1 VPKFAKVFWF
11 FFSKKN
17 TLSRRQTMRRA
28 LLAGAGVALALV
40 IVFMVART
48 SGQQAPADIGIGG
61 PFKLVDGAGK
71 PVTERDFAG
80 KFLLIYFGYTHC
92 PDVCPTTLGSMAE
105 GISKLPREA
114 QERLVPV
121 FITVDP
127 ERDTPPVVGAY
138 AHAFGPSFVG
148 LTGSAS
154 EIAKVEQEYRVY
166 AQKHELKG
174 GDYAMDHSSVIYI
187 MGPDGKFLAALD
199 DTTQPAAMAARLEQ
213 LGA

>member
-1 VPKFAKVFWF
+1 
-11 FFSKKN
+11 
-17 TLSRRQTMRRA
+17 MRRA

-40 IVFMVART
+40 IVVVMARS
-48 SGQQAPADIGIGG
+48 SGQQAPGGIDIGG
-61 PFKLVDGAGK
+61 PFELVDGTGK
-71 PVTERDFAG
+71 PVTQRDFAG
-80 KFLLIYFGYTHC
+80 KFLLVYFGYTHC
-92 PDVCPTTLGSMAE
+92 PDVCPATLGGMAE
-105 GISKLPREA
+105 GISKLPHDA
-114 QERLVPV
+114 QARLVPV

-127 ERDTPPVVGAY
+127 ERDTPAVVGAY

-148 LTGSAS
+148 LTGSAP
-154 EIAKVEQEYRVY
+154 EVAKVEQEYRVY

-174 GDYAMDHSSVIYI
+174 GDYAMDHSSVIYV